1 LHSPASRARARR
13 WRRWHDR
20 SRPAAGRGG
29 RCPDP
34 RAARLGSGRAGY
46 QPFEAATAR
55 EALAALAEVGPH
67 AVLLDLGLP
76 IATGWNWC
84 RCCAARGGGGDTSA
98 RDATAEKV
106 AALDLGADDYVT
118 KPFDLDEVLARLRTA
133 LRRRARRARST
144 GTVRA
149 GGVEIDLLARI
160 VRRDGHEVHLAPRE
174 YAMLAELA
182 VHAGKVVTH
191 AHLLRT
197 VWGRGMG
204 GCRIPARGAR
214 GIRRKLEDGASGA
227 PSLIRNE
234 PGVGYRLVV

>member
-1 LHSPASRARARR
+1 MTDPVPLLVVEDDAPIRALLVSALA
-13 WRRWHDR
+13 
-20 SRPAAGRGG
+20 AAGYR
-29 RCPDP
+29 PV
-34 RAARLGSGRAGY
+34 
-46 QPFEAATAR
+46 QAATAR
-55 EALAALAEVGPH
+55 EALAALAEARPH

-76 IATGWNWC
+76 DRDGLELVPLLRGAG
-84 RCCAARGGGGDTSA
+84 AAVVILSA

-133 LRRRARRARST
+133 LRHRAAPGAVT

-149 GGVEIDLLARI
+149 GAVEIDLPARI
-160 VRRDGHEVHLAPRE
+160 VRRDGAEVHLAPRE

-191 AHLLRT
+191 AHLLRA
-197 VWGRGMG
+197 VWGPGHDGDVEYLRV
-204 GCRIPARGAR
+204 AAR